1 MRPILRF
8 LTLALLTSGAA
19 RALEAQTVTRRDL
32 ADTYLMVDRLAMQR
46 GIPESERATWN
57 RDFDRTTLAFFGGD
71 FPRVLRS
78 MHDLVARMVGD
89 SAPASPTRQLL
100 AIRPMVVPRI
110 SQQSGASTVTA
121 RLTVMYA
128 EPNAPERALVVRLR
142 SPSGA
147 VMFARWATIPAGAAA
162 GTVVDVALDATSMRN
177 ETGRYVVEVRLEGA
191 AFPLE
196 APAYAADFVVSER
209 RTQILR
215 EAEALRPDID
225 AQSRASIRAR
235 AALLVDDPDPS
246 NSAQFIADPV
256 QLSRALNGELASAS
270 QHGSAYR
277 NSVGDTWRVLAVGAS
292 SIPMRLYVPRH
303 KASEAKAV
311 VIALHG
317 AGADEN
323 MFFEGYGAGVLRDL
337 AELGGFIT
345 ASPATTEFL
354 RAPGALDTLLATLE
368 REQSIDRA
376 RVYVI
381 GHSMGGAATLRLA
394 SEQRQSVRAAVVI
407 AGAGQTPTDGQMAP
421 TLFIGAET
429 DLVIPVTRVRAS
441 YDAAKAAGAPVE
453 FVQADGWGHTLV
465 VGAWL
470 GDAVRWL
477 FAH

>member
-1 MRPILRF
+1 MRTVLR
-8 LTLALLTSGAA
+8 LLILALLTSGAA
-19 RALEAQTVTRRDL
+19 RALDAQAVTRRDL
-32 ADTYLMVDRLAMQR
+32 AEAYLLVDRLAMQR
-46 GIPESERATWN
+46 GIPETERAAWN

-100 AIRPMVVPRI
+100 AVRPTVVPRV
-110 SQQSGASTVTA
+110 SQQFRASTVMA

-128 EPNAPERALVVRLR
+128 EPNAPARRLMVRLR
-142 SPSGA
+142 SPTGDISYA
-147 VMFARWATIPAGAAA
+147 EWATIPAGAAA
-162 GTVVDVALDATSMRN
+162 GTVVDVTLDAASMRAKA
-177 ETGRYVVEVRLEGA
+177 GRHAIEVVLEGA

-196 APAYAADFVVSER
+196 VPAYAADFVVSER
-209 RTQILR
+209 RAQTLR
-215 EAEALRPDID
+215 EAEALRPDVD
-225 AQSRASIRAR
+225 VQSRASIRAR
-235 AALLVDDPDPS
+235 AALLVDEPDPS
-246 NSAQFIADPV
+246 TSAQFIADPV
-256 QLSRALNGELASAS
+256 QLAWALNGELAGAA

-292 SIPMRLYVPRH
+292 TIPMRLYAPRNR
-303 KASEAKAV
+303 ASEAKAV

-337 AELGGFIT
+337 AELGGFIA
-345 ASPATTEFL
+345 ASPATVEFL
-354 RAPGALDTLLATLE
+354 RAPGALDTLLAVLE
-368 REQSIDRA
+368 REQSIDRS
-376 RVYVI
+376 RVYVL
-381 GHSMGGAATLRLA
+381 GHSMGGAAALRLA
-394 SEQRQSVRAAVVI
+394 TEQRQAVRAAVVI
-407 AGAGQTPTDGQMAP
+407 AGAGPTPADGQMSP
-421 TLFIGAET
+421 TLFVGAET

-441 YDAAKAAGAPVE
+441 YGAAKAAGAPVE

-470 GDAVRWL
+470 GDALRWL